1 MLESNGRE
9 RKRAFDQTKNNNHQ
23 HQKQQRKGRNE
34 TKSTL
39 CFLLEKK
46 KKVPRR
52 LKSSEKVGEGEGITS
67 NEYQILQDIEKAV
80 NKLGEKVHFILLNK
94 LFPT

>member
-39 CFLLEKK
+39 CFLLEE

-52 LKSSEKVGEGEGITS
+52 LKSFEKVGEGEGITS

>member
-1 MLESNGRE
+1 MGEKENVLLTKRKIIIIIRSNNVRGGM
-9 RKRAFDQTKNNNHQ
+9 KLKVHYVF
-23 HQKQQRKGRNE
+23 
-34 TKSTL
+34 
-39 CFLLEKK
+39 FWKK

-52 LKSSEKVGEGEGITS
+52 LKSFEKVGEGEGITS

>member
-1 MLESNGRE
+1 MGEKENVLLTKRKIIIINIRSNNVRGGM
-9 RKRAFDQTKNNNHQ
+9 KLKVHYAF
-23 HQKQQRKGRNE
+23 
-34 TKSTL
+34 
-39 CFLLEKK
+39 FWKK

-52 LKSSEKVGEGEGITS
+52 LKSFEKVGEGEGITS

>member
-1 MLESNGRE
+1 MFSSGR
-9 RKRAFDQTKNNNHQ
+9 
-23 HQKQQRKGRNE
+23 
-34 TKSTL
+34 
-39 CFLLEKK
+39 K

-52 LKSSEKVGEGEGITS
+52 LKSFEKVGEGEGITS

-80 NKLGEKVHFILLNK
+80 NKLGEKVHFILLSK

>member
-1 MLESNGRE
+1 MGEKENVLLTKRKIIIINIRSNNVRGG
-9 RKRAFDQTKNNNHQ
+9 TKLKVHYV
-23 HQKQQRKGRNE
+23 
-34 TKSTL
+34 
-39 CFLLEKK
+39 FFWKK

-52 LKSSEKVGEGEGITS
+52 LKSFEKVGEGEGITS

>member
-1 MLESNGRE
+1 MGEKENVLLTKRKIIIINIRSNNVRGG
-9 RKRAFDQTKNNNHQ
+9 TKLKVHYVFFW
-23 HQKQQRKGRNE
+23 K
-34 TKSTL
+34 
-39 CFLLEKK
+39 KK

-52 LKSSEKVGEGEGITS
+52 LKSFEKVGEGEGITS